1 MYFDSLPCLNYYV
14 DSANP
19 DFMCECES
27 MRVCVSVCVYVCT
40 SSAKTSEVIIYV
52 SPPPPSVACTPG
64 CCVVLYRKN
73 CLQKVSMHT
82 FMLMTAIYNW
92 TVFISFIYWVIY

>member
-1 MYFDSLPCLNYYV
+1 
-14 DSANP
+14 
-19 DFMCECES
+19 
-27 MRVCVSVCVYVCT
+27 MRLRVCVCVCVCVCVSVSVSVSVCT
-40 SSAKTSEVIIYV
+40 SSAKTSEVDICV
-52 SPPPPSVACTPG
+52 FPPSVACPPG
-64 CCVVLYRKN
+64 YCVVLYRTN